1 MRIICVLALG
11 CAWMLWVSFS
21 SAENTGTLNLIVRN
35 VEAEQGSLHIA
46 LYQDESAFL
55 KEGQDLVKKIMPVSS
70 KPDCIIPIT
79 QLPFGSYAVA
89 IFHDLNG
96 NGKLDKNTLGI
107 PTEPYAFS
115 NNPSVKWRSPTF
127 AETLIKFGESRKE
140 IVMELK
146 RWRKH

>member
-1 MRIICVLALG
+1 MLALG

-21 SAENTGTLNLIVRN
+21 SAENTGTLSLIVKN
-35 VEAEQGSLHIA
+35 LEVEQGSLHVA

-70 KPDCIIPIT
+70 SPDCTILIT
-79 QLPFGSYAVA
+79 KLPFGSYAVA

-115 NNPSVKWRSPTF
+115 NNPSAKWRSPTF

-140 IVMELK
+140 IIMELK

>member
-1 MRIICVLALG
+1 MRIICMLALG
-11 CAWMLWVSFS
+11 YAWMLWGSFYLI
-21 SAENTGTLNLIVRN
+21 ENTGTLSLIVKN
-35 VEAEQGSLHIA
+35 VEAEQGSLYIA
-46 LYQDESAFL
+46 IYQDESAFL
-55 KEGQDLVKKIMPVSS
+55 KEGQDLVNKIVPVSS
-70 KPDCIIPIT
+70 KPNCTIPIP
-79 QLPFGSYAVA
+79 QLPFGSYAIA
-89 IFHDLNG
+89 IFHDLND
-96 NGKLDKNTLGI
+96 NGKLDKNALGI